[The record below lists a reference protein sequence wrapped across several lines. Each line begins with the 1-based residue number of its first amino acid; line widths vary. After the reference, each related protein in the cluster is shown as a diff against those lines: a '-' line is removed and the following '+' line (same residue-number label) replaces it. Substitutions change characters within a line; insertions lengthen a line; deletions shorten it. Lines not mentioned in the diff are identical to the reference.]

1 VELSEYLL
9 ETLREDDEFVLYR
22 GERSNQPGSPSVLL
36 LAPASMQPALATLKK
51 IEHEYSLR
59 DELDSAWAVRSLA
72 LSEQGGRTTL
82 VLEDPGGETLDRF
95 LPGPMEMTQ
104 FLRFAVGL
112 ATALGGLHKRELI
125 HKDVKPANVLVN
137 PATGQVRLMGFSIAS
152 RLPRER
158 QTPEPPEFI
167 AGTLAY
173 MAPEQTGRMN
183 RSIDSRSDL
192 YSLGVTLYE
201 MLTGTLPFTASDPM
215 ELVHCHIAR
224 QPNPPQ
230 VRFKGIPDAVSA
242 IVMKLLAKTAEER
255 YQTTIGVEMDLRRC
269 LVEWEKQRRIDEFPL
284 GEQDTPDRLLIPEK
298 LYGRESE
305 IGVLLGAFDRVV
317 ASGRPELVLVSGY
330 AGIGKSSV
338 VNELHKPLV
347 PPRGLFASG
356 KFDQYKRD
364 IPYSTL
370 AQAFQQLIQSLLGKS
385 EAELSRWRDAL
396 REALDPN
403 GQLIVDLVPNLE
415 LIIGKQFPAPELSPQ
430 DAQRRFQFVF
440 QRFLGVFAR
449 SEHPL
454 ALFLDDLQWL
464 DGATL
469 DLLEDLLTR
478 SELRYLMLIGA
489 YRDNEVD
496 PGHPLTWKLEAIRKT
511 GAVVSEITLAPLT
524 PKDVTQLTADA
535 LHCEPDRVTSLV
547 QMVYDKTA
555 GNPFF
560 TIQFISSLA
569 EEGLLTFDHVGARWS
584 WDVDRIRAK
593 GYTDNVVDLM
603 VGKLTRLPATTREG
617 LQQLACLGNS
627 ADLTTLGLVRGTP
640 EEQVDADLWEAVR
653 LELIERLDG
662 AYRFVHDRVQE
673 AAYSL
678 IPERSRA
685 DSHLR
690 IGRLLAAHT
699 PKEKREDAIFE
710 IVNQFNRGAPRIASQ
725 DERERVAELNLIAG
739 KRAKMSSAYASALT
753 YLTAGAALLREDAW
767 DRRQELAF
775 ALELHRAD
783 CELWTGAL
791 PSVEERLAAL
801 AARAVDTVQR
811 AAVASRRV
819 DLYTM
824 LGASDRSVAV
834 GLECLR
840 HVGID
845 WAAHPTELEARR
857 EYERIW
863 SQLGSRGIEDL
874 IDLPLMQD
882 PESLATLDVLTALG
896 PPTLYTD
903 GNLYALTSCRA
914 VNLSLERGNSD
925 AAPAHY
931 ASVGLM
937 AGDRFG
943 DYDAGYRLAKM
954 ACDLTERRGLK
965 RFGGK
970 TYSVFS
976 LVVPWTRSVRE
987 RINPARRAFQMANEQ
1002 GDPTFAAYACWNLTS
1017 SLLAA
1022 GDPLDQVEREV
1033 EHGLEF
1039 ARTLRFG
1046 FVADMISA
1054 PLALARTLRGE
1065 TAKFGV
1071 LDDGRFTERS
1081 FEERLTGHPALA
1093 LPECFYWIR
1102 KLQARFL
1109 AGDHASAFD
1118 AAERAEKWLSTSPS
1132 LSVFL
1137 LERAEYHLYAALC
1150 RAACCEPMGPDPYAE
1165 HREALAAHDRQLRAW
1180 AANCPENFEDRTAL
1194 VGAEI
1199 ARVEGRPLDAMD
1211 LFERAI
1217 RSARAN
1223 GFVHHEALAS
1233 ELAARFYAGRGF
1245 ERIANAYLQDA
1256 RYGYFRWRALGK
1268 VRQLDELYPQLRQK
1282 ELVARPMS
1290 VIAAPLEHLD
1300 LATVIKVSHAVSGEM
1315 VLEKLIDRLMHAALE
1330 HAGAQEGLLI
1340 VSGGDELQIEAE
1352 ATTTEGD
1359 VTVHLRHGSDT
1370 AAAMPESL
1378 VRYVMRTQE
1387 TVILEDA
1394 SSENAFSGDPY
1405 IAQRRARSILC
1416 LPLIN
1421 QGKLIAILYL
1431 ENNLTPHVF
1440 TPDRVTVLKVLAS
1453 QAAISLQNSRLY
1465 RDLEDREGKIRRL
1478 VDANILGIFIANL
1491 EGQIVEA
1498 NEAFLR
1504 MLQYNRKDLVSGRA
1518 DWTELTPPEWRD
1530 GDERV
1535 LAELKETGS
1544 IQPYEKEFLRKDGSR
1559 VPVLIGAALFQKDG
1573 KEGVA
1578 FVLDLSEQ
1586 KRAEDKIREQESE
1599 LRQIVDLAPQH
1610 IAVYGPNRE
1619 RLYANRVSLD
1629 YLGFSLEEWQKSPA
1643 NYVHPDDNGRID
1655 VVFGHAVARGS
1666 ADELEL
1672 RLRKCDGTY
1681 RWFLARFNPLHDEQ
1695 GQITRWYVAGVDIED
1710 RKQVEDRLRSEN
1722 VALREEIDKA
1732 SMFEEIVGVSP
1743 ALQTVLSRISKVA
1756 PSDSTVL
1763 ITGETGTGKELVARA
1778 IHRRSVRA
1786 SRTFV
1791 SVNCAAIPRDLIA
1804 SELFG
1809 HEKGAFTG
1817 ATQQR
1822 LGRFELASGGTL
1834 FLDEVG
1840 ELPAET
1846 QIALLRVLQ
1855 EHEFERV
1862 GGTRPIRADVRVIA
1876 ATNRDLQTAISTG
1889 SFRSDLFY
1897 RLHVFPIEM
1906 PSLRERRADIPLL
1919 VEYFIDRYARKA
1931 GKNIKRVNKKTL
1943 ELLESYPWPGNI
1955 RELQNVIERSV
1966 ILCETEIFS
1975 IDESW
1980 LPKQPSLT
1988 EPKNQMELPRSL
2000 LAQEKEM
2007 IEAALKES
2015 RGRVFGPKGA
2025 AAKLGIPRSTLESKI
2040 RSLKIDKN
2048 RFRTLSDT

>member
-9 ETLREDDEFVLYR
+9 ETLREDNEFVLYR
-22 GERSNQPGSPSVLL
+22 GEHSNQRGSPSVLL

-72 LSEQGGRTTL
+72 LSEQRGRTTL

-192 YSLGVTLYE
+192 YSLGVTLFE

-215 ELVHCHIAR
+215 ELVHCHIAS
-224 QPNPPQ
+224 QPTPPHMK
-230 VRFKGIPDAVSA
+230 FKGIPDAVSA

-255 YQTTIGVEMDLRRC
+255 YQTAIGVERDLRRC
-269 LVEWEKQRRIDEFPL
+269 LVEWEKQHRIEEFPL
-284 GEQDTPDRLLIPEK
+284 GKQDMPDQLMIPEK
-298 LYGRESE
+298 LYGREPE
-305 IGVLLGAFDRVV
+305 IAALLAAFDRVV
-317 ASGRPELVLVSGY
+317 AGGRPELLLVTGY

-347 PPRGLFASG
+347 PPRGLFTSG

-370 AQAFQQLIQSLLGKS
+370 AQAFQQLVQSLLGKS

-415 LIIGKQFPAPELSPQ
+415 LIIGKQLPVPELSPQ

-449 SEHPL
+449 PEHPL

-489 YRDNEVD
+489 YRNNEVG

-511 GAVVSEITLAPLT
+511 GAVVSEIALAPLT

-535 LHCEPDRVTSLV
+535 LHCEPDRVTSPV

-569 EEGLLTFDHVGARWS
+569 EEGLLTFDHVGACWS

-627 ADLTTLGLVRGTP
+627 ADRTTLRLVRGTQ

-678 IPERSRA
+678 IPEQSRA
-685 DSHLR
+685 DAHLR
-690 IGRLLAAHT
+690 IGRLLAAHK
-699 PKEKREDAIFE
+699 PQEKREGAIFE
-710 IVNQFNRGAPRIASQ
+710 IVNQLNRGAPRIASQ

-767 DRRQELAF
+767 ERRQELAF

-791 PSVEERLAAL
+791 PSVEDRLAAL

-811 AAVASRRV
+811 AAIASRRV

-840 HVGID
+840 HAGID

-863 SQLGSRGIEDL
+863 SQLGSRAIEDL

-943 DYDAGYRLAKM
+943 DYHAGYRLAKM

-965 RFGGK
+965 RFAGK

-976 LVVPWTRSVRE
+976 LVVPWTRPVRE
-987 RINPARRAFQMANEQ
+987 CINPARRAFDMANEQ
-1002 GDPTFAAYACWNLTS
+1002 GDPTYAAYACWNLTS

-1022 GDPLDQVEREV
+1022 GDPLEQVEREF
-1033 EHGLEF
+1033 EHGLEV

-1118 AAERAEKWLSTSPS
+1118 AAERAEKWLSTSAS
-1132 LSVFL
+1132 LSVFV

-1199 ARVEGRPLDAMD
+1199 ARVEGRPLDAME
-1211 LFERAI
+1211 LYERAI
-1217 RSARAN
+1217 RSACAN

-1233 ELAARFYAGRGF
+1233 ELAARFYAARGF
-1245 ERIANAYLQDA
+1245 ERIANAHLQDA
-1256 RYGYFRWRALGK
+1256 RYSYFRWSAFGK

-1300 LATVIKVSHAVSGEM
+1300 LATVIKVSQAVSGEM
-1315 VLEKLIDRLMHAALE
+1315 VLEKLIDRLMRAALE

-1359 VTVHLRHGSDT
+1359 VTVHLRHASDT

-1394 SSENAFSGDPY
+1394 SSENAFSGDAY
-1405 IAQRRARSILC
+1405 IARRRARSILC

-1453 QAAISLQNSRLY
+1453 QAAISLENTRLY
-1465 RDLEDREGKIRRL
+1465 RDLADREGKIRRL
-1478 VDANILGIFIANL
+1478 VDANILGVFVGNIQ
-1491 EGQIVEA
+1491 GSIVEA
-1498 NEAFLR
+1498 NDAFLR
-1504 MLQYNRKDLVSGRA
+1504 MVQYGREDLVSGRVRRTDLTPA
-1518 DWTELTPPEWRD
+1518 EWRERDERALTELK
-1530 GDERV
+1530 G
-1535 LAELKETGS
+1535 TGTV
-1544 IQPYEKEFLRKDGSR
+1544 QPYEKEFFRKDGSR
-1559 VPVLIGAALFQKDG
+1559 VPVLIGAALFQEGG
-1573 KEGVA
+1573 KEGVV

-1586 KRAEDKIREQESE
+1586 KRAEAVIREGERE
-1599 LRQIVDLAPQH
+1599 LRQILDFAPWH
-1610 IAVYGPNRE
+1610 VAVLGADGKAMYLNKAG
-1619 RLYANRVSLD
+1619 LD
-1629 YLGFSLEEWQKSPA
+1629 YHGLTPEAFQDYDPRRSF
-1643 NYVHPDDNGRID
+1643 HPDDRDRIVTCEGRAKLLSDQPFEIE
-1655 VVFGHAVARGS
+1655 ARLAG
-1666 ADELEL
+1666 
-1672 RLRKCDGTY
+1672 KDGKY
-1681 RWFLARFNPLHDEQ
+1681 RWFLFRFNPLRDGE
-1695 GQITRWYVAGVDIED
+1695 GRITRWFVTSTDIED
-1710 RKQVEDRLRSEN
+1710 RKQTEERLQNEN

-1732 SMFEEIVGVSP
+1732 SMFEAIVGTSP

-1778 IHRRSVRA
+1778 IHRRSNRSSRA
-1786 SRTFV
+1786 FV
-1791 SVNCAAIPRDLIA
+1791 SVNCAAIPRELIA

-1822 LGRFELASGGTL
+1822 LGRFELANGGTL

-1840 ELPAET
+1840 DLPAET

-1876 ATNRDLQTAISTG
+1876 ATNRDLQAAISAG

-1897 RLHVFPIEM
+1897 RLHVFPIEI
-1906 PSLRERRADIPLL
+1906 PALRERREDIPLL

-1931 GKNIKRVNKKTL
+1931 GKHITTVEKRTL
-1943 ELLESYPWPGNI
+1943 QVLQSYPWPGNI

-1966 ILCETEIFS
+1966 IVCETKNFS
-1975 IDESW
+1975 VDESW
-1980 LPKQPSLT
+1980 LSRQPRATGPKSQL
-1988 EPKNQMELPRSL
+1988 EIAQK
-2000 LAQEKEM
+2000 LASQEKEM
-2007 IEAALKES
+2007 IEAALRES
-2015 RGRVFGPKGA
+2015 GGRVFGPSGA
-2025 AAKLGIPRSTLESKI
+2025 AAKLGMPRSTLESKI
-2040 RSLKIDKN
+2040 RSLKIDKKH
-2048 RFRTLSDT
+2048 FKT